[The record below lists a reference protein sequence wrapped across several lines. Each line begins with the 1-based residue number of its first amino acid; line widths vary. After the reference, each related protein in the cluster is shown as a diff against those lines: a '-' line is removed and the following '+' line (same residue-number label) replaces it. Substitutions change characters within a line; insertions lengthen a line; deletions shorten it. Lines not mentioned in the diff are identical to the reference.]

1 MSSKHEDYVREQRK
15 GEIYGGNAIDTSTA
29 GGRAAHYE
37 HLGKQSPGGGFWL
50 VLILFAG
57 PFIVNLTIP
66 AALSAWVLKFVVP
79 VPEGMPPLTYLQRFK
94 AGFFATLPAAGVLAL
109 PVARGLYG
117 MHLWSNY
124 SQLAPLIGVSV
135 AVSIVLIVLQMLA
148 GGLAL
153 KLSLPT
159 SFRGF
164 RGYLWASLTS
174 LLVGVVALIWVA
186 WLLTMVRSS
195 GQVH

>member
-1 MSSKHEDYVREQRK
+1 MSTKHEDYVREQRK

-37 HLGKQSPGGGFWL
+37 HIGKQSPGGGAAVAWL
-50 VLILFAG
+50 FIFLAAL
-57 PFIVNLTIP
+57 PFIVLLSIP
-66 AALSAWVLKFVVP
+66 AVLSAFVLKFVVP
-79 VPEGMPPLTYLQRFK
+79 VPEGMPPLTYWQRFK
-94 AGFFATLPAAGVLAL
+94 AGFFATLPVAGVLAL

-117 MHLWSNY
+117 MRLWSDY
-124 SQLAPLIGVSV
+124 PLLVPLINVLLSPQIGV
-135 AVSIVLIVLQMLA
+135 AVGIVLQMLA

-164 RGYLWASLTS
+164 RGYLRASLTS
-174 LLVGVVALIWVA
+174 LLVGVVALICVA
-186 WLLTMVRSS
+186 RLYI
-195 GQVH
+195 